1 MINWNRKRSWQG
13 LMALLLMVGF
23 GWITLS
29 RVPTDV
35 MAGRSQ
41 RPPSPQV
48 GFAAPDFSLE
58 TLDGETVT
66 LSDLRGQV
74 VLVNFWA
81 TWCPPCRKEMPAIQ
95 QLYEQYQGQGFTVLA
110 VDLQESKA
118 EVATFTAQM
127 GLTFPILIDS
137 GGQVF
142 SQYGV
147 RALPSTFFVD
157 PNGIIQ
163 EIALGGPLSPA
174 YLESQVVSLL
184 AAQEQE
190 R

>member
-1 MINWNRKRSWQG
+1 MNWNHKGSWQG
-13 LMALLLMVGF
+13 LMAAILVAGL

-29 RVPTDV
+29 RAPADV
-35 MAGRSQ
+35 MAVRSQ

-58 TLDGETVT
+58 TLDGETIT
-66 LSDLRGQV
+66 LSDLRGQA

-95 QLYEQYQGQGFTVLA
+95 QLYEQYRGQGFTVLA
-110 VDLQESKA
+110 VDLQESEA
-118 EVATFTAQM
+118 QVADFTAQM

-142 SQYGV
+142 SRYGV

-157 PNGIIQ
+157 PDGIIQ
-163 EIALGGPLSPA
+163 EIALGGPLAPA
-174 YLESQVVSLL
+174 YLESQVVNLL
-184 AAQEQE
+184 AAQKPE

>member
-1 MINWNRKRSWQG
+1 
-13 LMALLLMVGF
+13 MALLLMAGL

-29 RVPTDV
+29 RVP
-35 MAGRSQ
+35 AGAAAHSQ

-58 TLDGETVT
+58 TLDGETMS
-66 LSDLRGQV
+66 LSDLRGQA

-81 TWCPPCRKEMPAIQ
+81 TWCPPCRQEMPAIQ
-95 QLYEQYQGQGFTVLA
+95 QLYEQYRDQDFTVLA
-110 VDLQESKA
+110 VDLQESEA
-118 EVATFTAQM
+118 QVVAFTGQM
-127 GLTFPILIDS
+127 GLTFPILIDP

-157 PNGIIQ
+157 PNGVIQ
-163 EIALGGPLSPA
+163 EIALGGPLAPA

-184 AAQEQE
+184 TAQEPAQ
-190 R
+190 